1 MKTFEASRLS
11 EGNKVFPAKIDID
24 NFGVTLKI
32 PGLLGGKEKT
42 LSYQQI
48 SSVSIDTPMVGYS
61 KITFDTLG
69 FDRIVATGFSKADAQ
84 EIKQMVQQ
92 GISGARSGAGTHQG
106 GGYSSSPQVIVQ
118 ETKSAEQIK
127 AEAEADAQR
136 RKEVEESDAKFFDG
150 IKKLFL
156 GKKNKAAKEL
166 HSKLEEIE
174 ADIRIAISKGD
185 KDEAGRLIRQLKHDS
200 NLFVPKTSISYSKY
214 WADKREE
221 CLNKL

>member
-92 GISGARSGAGTHQG
+92 GISGARSGNASHQG
-106 GGYSSSPQVIVQ
+106 GGYSGSPQVIVQ

-156 GKKNKAAKEL
+156 GKKNKAAKASCKL
-166 HSKLEEIE
+166 LCSLMVSFCGLLSK
-174 ADIRIAISKGD
+174 
-185 KDEAGRLIRQLKHDS
+185 
-200 NLFVPKTSISYSKY
+200 KY
-214 WADKREE
+214 
-221 CLNKL
+221 LLSPVSLP

>member
-11 EGNKVFPAKIDID
+11 EGNKVFPAKINID

-32 PGLLGGKEKT
+32 PGLMGGKEKT
-42 LSYQQI
+42 LSYQQV
-48 SSVSIDTPMVGYS
+48 SSISIDTPMVGYS

-69 FDRIVATGFSKADAQ
+69 FDRLVATGFSKADAQ
-84 EIKQMVQQ
+84 EVKNLVQL
-92 GISGARSGAGTHQG
+92 GIQSARG
-106 GGYSSSPQVIVQ
+106 GGGSNGGGNALSEALAAS
-118 ETKSAEQIK
+118 EATKAQ
-127 AEAEADAQR
+127 AEAVKAQAEAQQ
-136 RKEVEESDAKFFDG
+136 RKESDESNDKFFDS
-150 IKKLFL
+150 IKKVFL

-174 ADIRIAISKGD
+174 ADVRVAISKGD
-185 KDEAGRLIRQLKHDS
+185 LDEAGKLIRQLKHDS
-200 NLFVPKTSISYSKY
+200 SLFVPKTSISFSKY

>member
-11 EGNKVFPAKIDID
+11 EGNKLFPAKIDID

-48 SSVSIDTPMVGYS
+48 SSVSIESPMMGYS

-92 GISGARSGAGTHQG
+92 GISGARSGG
-106 GGYSSSPQVIVQ
+106 GNNSNQDGVGFANQQQPFSQPVQPQDAWGSTVESISNRLSTLNSQAQTDAKDKEKKAKIV
-118 ETKSAEQIK
+118 EDMEFGIMRLRSIGANT
-127 AEAEADAQR
+127 EAD
-136 RKEVEESDAKFFDG
+136 FFEKKLAAVRD
-150 IKKLFL
+150 IKK
-156 GKKNKAAKEL
+156 KWYE
-166 HSKLEEIE
+166 
-174 ADIRIAISKGD
+174 
-185 KDEAGRLIRQLKHDS
+185 
-200 NLFVPKTSISYSKY
+200 
-214 WADKREE
+214 
-221 CLNKL
+221 

>member
-1 MKTFEASRLS
+1 M
-11 EGNKVFPAKIDID
+11 
-24 NFGVTLKI
+24 
-32 PGLLGGKEKT
+32 GGKEKA

-69 FDRIVATGFSKADAQ
+69 FDRLVATGFSKDDAK
-84 EIKQMVQQ
+84 EVKSVVQQ
-92 GISGARSGAGTHQG
+92 GISGARSGGGSSQG
-106 GGYSSSPQVIVQ
+106 GGYSGSPQVIVQ

-127 AEAEADAQR
+127 AEADAEAQK

-200 NLFVPKTSISYSKY
+200 TLFVPKTSISFSKY

-221 CLNKL
+221 C